1 MDTQALTEQF
11 KVSEI
16 GAVDIAPDVAV
27 SGERVEKIKATDD
40 DPMFVTIE
48 IEEGMSKSKRMW
60 SGSILRSIA
69 EQVNQKLPVGYQ
81 GHIKDEDDAF
91 AFPDPQIAWLGAT
104 AFQDNGKTKVRVKG
118 YVLSKEAKRLLDL
131 GVLTEFS
138 VRGNAKQMPMV
149 GGGVDIRQFDLETI
163 DFARPNR
170 GGMKTRVVKI
180 ASEMEGGKTVDEK
193 EIAALTVNDLRTHN
207 PNVVTQIENAAKAD
221 LETKVSEQETALE
234 ATKEDTTLL
243 QSVRT
248 TLGLDE
254 NGDILENLTAI
265 MDRVEGAV
273 RTEVRNFIKDKI
285 TDKVKG
291 EQEQK
296 LVLRMVGEMT
306 DVKAQVDDDG
316 KLTAETEKALQ
327 TKLDEAF
334 ENDEEVKAIV
344 TEQITTSSSG
354 GRNLGGQRH
363 QERKDNSSKLKVEE
377 KPYSEA
383 TA

>member
-48 IEEGMSKSKRMW
+48 IEEGMSKSQRMW

-207 PNVVTQIENAAKAD
+207 SNVVTQIENAAKAD

-327 TKLDEAF
+327 AKLDEAF
-334 ENDEEVKAIV
+334 ESDEEVKAIV

-354 GRNLGGQRH
+354 GRNLGGKRH
-363 QERKDNSSKLKVEE
+363 QESAGNASKLKVEE